1 MSFNKYADYTKAID
15 RPNDFYNE
23 IDPNTIN
30 SSIAYLDEKAQKI
43 KSHPFEYFYE
53 DIIKKDLDV
62 DFSTKLSAGDYKNM
76 KDDSKECLEIC
87 RDFHRISSRVINTWL
102 SSSFKVVDYL
112 VLHIIQHI
120 KQEKPKTYPGVGVEK
135 ARYKQLSEYTDVNLK
150 LVGTKLYALYY
161 TRNQN
166 EHRTKTNPDGTQYLI
181 NPNRNKTREMVID
194 YYPKV
199 LKELQTVFSN

>member
-62 DFSTKLSAGDYKNM
+62 DFSTKLSAEDYKNM
-76 KDDSKECLEIC
+76 KEDSKECLEIC
-87 RDFHRISSRVINTWL
+87 HEFHRISSRVINTWL

-120 KQEKPKTYPGVGVEK
+120 KKEKPKNYLGLGVEK
-135 ARYKQLSEYTDVNLK
+135 ARYKQLSEYKEDTLS
-150 LVGTKLYALYY
+150 LVGSKLSALYDI
-161 TRNQN
+161 RNSN

-181 NPNRNKTREMVID
+181 RPNRNKTREMVMS
-194 YYPKV
+194 YYPIIFKNITMFIQ
-199 LKELQTVFSN
+199 L